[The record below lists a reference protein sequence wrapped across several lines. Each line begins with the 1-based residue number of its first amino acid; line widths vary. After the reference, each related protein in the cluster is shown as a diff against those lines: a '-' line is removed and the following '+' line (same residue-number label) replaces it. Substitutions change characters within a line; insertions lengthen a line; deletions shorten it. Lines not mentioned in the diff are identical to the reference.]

1 MLRSVVPGCEGVNGL
16 HEKDI
21 QHRLHISCTQAREER
36 GERREEGQYTKCK
49 MKCIHRRL
57 HISCTQAR
65 EERGERRV
73 STKKVK

>member
-1 MLRSVVPGCEGVNGL
+1 MLRSVVAACEGVNGL

-36 GERREEGQYTKCK
+36 GERREE
-49 MKCIHRRL
+49 
-57 HISCTQAR
+57 
-65 EERGERRV
+65 RGERRV